1 MSRRVHTFLLLL
13 TVIAVVIFSAV
24 GPTIVFADGGTS
36 SGTGANGNDSS
47 ECSSTD
53 EAENT
58 KDCSSTDSSTN
69 GNDSSECSST
79 DEAVNPDNCSSNE
92 SENVAN
98 ASNTG
103 DSENNSNDENE
114 SENVA
119 NTSNTGD
126 SENNSNAESDLV
138 AESQP
143 AEPVVEE
150 TGSSIL
156 SDVPEN
162 TSVTVLNADG
172 QPEPLA
178 TESAANAITTT
189 SDPIWCPQ
197 GQPPIPGANGCTASF
212 TSFDALLTFLSGNA
226 SYQGAGTIFVQQG
239 AYNGGESSIDFNSY
253 NLGNISNS
261 DLSVQGGWNTTT
273 NIVDPTTTSDF
284 GISIL
289 IGSSANPWGGSL
301 TINNIII
308 RNTSDT
314 GLVVYSQNDINV
326 SNVQVINSANGG
338 GAELNAGGNV
348 TVNNSNFLRNKT
360 TGASIHAGGNVAIAN
375 SEFSNPSNAHVQNTG
390 LEVFSPGSVSLF
402 NVLVNEN
409 RKAGAYIEAGGK
421 VTIGSSVFSNNMS
434 LNGTFYGY
442 GLQVVTP
449 NAIDL
454 ANVTANNNFLWGAD
468 LDAGGDVAVTD
479 SIFNNNS
486 TFSNTFIDDT
496 GLLITSGG
504 TVSLNNVQAD
514 NNRLIGAVIDAVGDI
529 SVNNSTFNNNSGVT
543 TNGNTSTYHGYG
555 LQAVSLGSIFLN
567 NVNASDNTLFG
578 AHLEAGGDVAIANS
592 NFSNQTSGS
601 STDQTGRGLEVMS
614 GSTVFLTNVVMD
626 NNQLFGGSIQVTG
639 DVSLDTITATNNG
652 GDGVQITANC
662 TDVADGTY
670 SGNGQYGLN
679 LTNPA
684 LALSGTPTFANNIA
698 GDIFPANPAT
708 CTPSFSPTPP
718 VDNNGGS
725 SSSVNTSSSSI
736 NTSNSGA
743 NSSNLIQFVS
753 YTITP
758 GGEIATSFSNP
769 SVNSVWFGSSS
780 KTSTIDIT
788 SNVFSGKYIFIYSS
802 SDGTSS
808 IAGLQIIAIVPVL

>member
-1 MSRRVHTFLLLL
+1 MSRKAHTFLLSL
-13 TVIAVVIFSAV
+13 TVIVVIIFSAV

-36 SGTGANGNDSS
+36 SETGTSGNDSS
-47 ECSSTD
+47 ECSSND
-53 EAENT
+53 EATNT
-58 KDCSSTDSSTN
+58 DNCSSTDSSTS
-69 GNDSSECSST
+69 GADSSECSST
-79 DEAVNPDNCSSNE
+79 EGTADTSDGDGESTKCSSSE
-92 SENVAN
+92 SETV
-98 ASNTG
+98 
-103 DSENNSNDENE
+103 DE
-114 SENVA
+114 SAPV
-119 NTSNTGD
+119 T
-126 SENNSNAESDLV
+126 
-138 AESQP
+138 ESQP

-150 TGSSIL
+150 AGSSLL

-162 TSVTVLNADG
+162 TTVTVLDADG

-178 TESAANAITTT
+178 TESAATAIATT

-212 TSFDALLTFLSGNA
+212 TSFDALLTYLSGNA
-226 SYQGAGTIFVQQG
+226 SYQGAGTIYVQQG

-253 NLGNISNS
+253 NLGNISDS

-273 NIVDPTTTSDF
+273 NIVDPATTSDF
-284 GISIL
+284 RIPIF
-289 IGSSANPWGGSL
+289 IGTSANPWGGSL

-308 RNTSDT
+308 RNTPDT

-326 SNVQVINSANGG
+326 SNVQVISSTNGG
-338 GAELNAGGNV
+338 GAELNAGRNV
-348 TVNNSNFLRNKT
+348 TVNNSKFLRNKT

-375 SEFSNPSNAHVQNTG
+375 SEFGNPSNAHVQNTG

-409 RKAGAYIEAGGK
+409 RKAGAYIDAGGR
-421 VTIGSSVFSNNMS
+421 VTIGSSVFSSNMS
-434 LNGTFYGY
+434 LNGGVFYGY

-454 ANVTANNNFLWGAD
+454 ANVTANDNFLWGAD

-486 TFSNTFIDDT
+486 TFSNVFIDDT

-504 TVSLNNVQAD
+504 RVSLNNVQAND
-514 NNRLIGAVIDAVGDI
+514 NRLIGAVIDAVGDI
-529 SVNNSTFNNNSGVT
+529 SVNNSTFNNNRGVT
-543 TNGNTSTYHGYG
+543 TSGNTSTYHGYG

-578 AHLEAGGDVAIANS
+578 AHIEADGDVAIANS
-592 NFSNQTSGS
+592 NFNNQTSGS
-601 STDQTGRGLEVMS
+601 STDQTGKGLEVIS

-662 TDVADGTY
+662 TSVADGTY

-679 LTNPA
+679 LANPA
-684 LALSGTPTFANNIA
+684 LVLSGAPTFANNIA

-708 CTPSFSPTPP
+708 CTPSFSPAPP
-718 VDNNGGS
+718 VNNNGGLTS
-725 SSSVNTSSSSI
+725 GVNTS
-736 NTSNSGA
+736 NADA

-758 GGEIATSFSNP
+758 DGAITNTFSDL
-769 SVNSVWFGSSS
+769 SVNSIWFGPSS
-780 KTSTIDIT
+780 KTSTIDVT
-788 SNVFSGKYIFIYSS
+788 SNVFSGKYIYIYSS
-802 SDGTSS
+802 SFDGTSS
-808 IAGLQIIAIVPVL
+808 IAGLQIIAIVPVLSYEW